1 MEQAFQIK
9 ANFLI
14 GRQQDFIKIKE
25 EEDHFLKKETYGRA
39 SKSQNYSKDRGRN
52 RGSGRIDFQLR
63 GSSNLYCTIYKRT
76 DHKT

>member
-25 EEDHFLKKETYGRA
+25 EEDHFLKKKHMEEQVKVKIIVKTEVETEEVEE
-39 SKSQNYSKDRGRN
+39 
-52 RGSGRIDFQLR
+52 
-63 GSSNLYCTIYKRT
+63 
-76 DHKT
+76 